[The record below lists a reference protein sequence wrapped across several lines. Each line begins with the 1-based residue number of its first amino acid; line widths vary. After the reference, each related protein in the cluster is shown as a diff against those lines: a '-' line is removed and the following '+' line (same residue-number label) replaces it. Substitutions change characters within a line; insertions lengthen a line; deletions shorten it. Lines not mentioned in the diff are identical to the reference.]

1 MSLEHAF
8 RRLAIRPSSVCRQC
22 RRTIATSTQ
31 RQQQQSATGSFADL
45 LSSSRDANRP
55 MARRTA
61 PTPTADRTATS
72 PPAVASA
79 PPPAEQPAARDNFA
93 LARQAVRDSNSSRIE
108 QQNRQLVRE
117 AERGWSRKDLELQ
130 AVRKWTAGD
139 VYSPHDLSGVEMSKW
154 KKIRR
159 KPRPKYDVIDQLGLD
174 PLKLY
179 RNFSIMSEY
188 VTEMGRIKHSND
200 TGLRP
205 VNQRKMA
212 KAIRRSMGM
221 GLMPGVHRHPEI
233 IKKELE
239 NRRPSY

>member
-1 MSLEHAF
+1 MCH
-8 RRLAIRPSSVCRQC
+8 QC

-31 RQQQQSATGSFADL
+31 RSQQQSATGSFADL
-45 LSSSRDANRP
+45 LSSSRESNNP
-55 MARRTA
+55 MARRNA
-61 PTPTADRTATS
+61 PTQTAERTATS
-72 PPAVASA
+72 PPDFAPA
-79 PPPAEQPAARDNFA
+79 PPPSELPRARDTFA
-93 LARQAVRDSNSSRIE
+93 LARKAVRDTNASRIE
-108 QQNRQLVRE
+108 QQNRQLARE
-117 AERGWSRKDLELQ
+117 AERGWSRKDLEQQ
-130 AVRKWTAGD
+130 AIRRWKPGD
-139 VYSPHDLSGVEMSKW
+139 VYAPHDLSGVEMSKW
-154 KKIRR
+154 KRIRR

-188 VTEMGRIKHSND
+188 ISEMGRIKHSNE

-233 IKKELE
+233 LKKEME